1 MGKPRIGLAL
11 SSGGARGFAHLGV
24 LKVFKEE
31 GIPVDCIAGSSM
43 GSIIAVLYAN
53 DLDLEM
59 CEQVACS
66 LKRKHWLDFT
76 VPKKGFVVGK
86 KVEELIRLFA
96 HNKNLEELNIPT
108 AIVATDL
115 VKGEPVVFT
124 EGPAEQAVRAS
135 ISIPGIFEPVE
146 MGDKVLVDGGVI
158 DRLPVSTVRKLGAD
172 LVIGVDV
179 IPRNPMSKIENIF
192 DVITQTLTI
201 MEKEITSQILTM
213 ADFLIHPDV
222 GDIQVSSFSR
232 AEECIRR
239 GEEEARA
246 HMGKLKEL
254 IQNWQGENSSNGVY
268 SDE

>member
-43 GSIIAVLYAN
+43 GSIIAVLLAN

-59 CEQVACS
+59 CEQVACT

-86 KVEELIRLFA
+86 KVEELVRLFS
-96 HNKNLEELNIPT
+96 HNKKLEELNIPT

-115 VKGEPVVFT
+115 VKGEPVIFT
-124 EGPAEQAVRAS
+124 EGPVDQAVRAS
-135 ISIPGIFEPVE
+135 ISIPGIFEPVV

-158 DRLPVSTVRKLGAD
+158 DRLPVSTVRELGAD

-179 IPRNPMSKIENIF
+179 IPKNPQANIENIF

-201 MEKEITSQILTM
+201 MEKEITSRILTM

-232 AEECIRR
+232 AEECIKR

-246 HMGKLKEL
+246 HIDKLKEL
-254 IQNWQGENSSNGVY
+254 IQNWQGEKSSNGVQ
-268 SDE
+268 STE